1 LLSRNE
7 KSQRSDRKIGQK
19 ESRVKNLVLHVVLL
33 VVTLACIG
41 SVEAQTV
48 VIGQCPLP
56 TWADG
61 ATTKLGWV
69 FSNPQDPGGTAPL
82 TGWDI
87 YVGDPPS
94 PAWDYDAAR
103 LAWGAPGQWYIQIP
117 NTEIPTGI
125 KRYWLCFV
133 YERDPFYG
141 GTYLFRNMSWTPFD
155 SEQNLSMY
163 EEWFDAA
170 GFPTGTTHDSVLARM
185 HLTADMYPGPQYEEI
200 WLGVVGG
207 GTSTD
212 GDSVWELLEVYFMAL
227 PLPSELFADGFE
239 SGTTSAW
246 SNTVP

>member
-1 LLSRNE
+1 
-7 KSQRSDRKIGQK
+7 
-19 ESRVKNLVLHVVLL
+19 VKNLVLHVVLL

-56 TWADG
+56 TWADD

-94 PAWDYDAAR
+94 PAWDFDAAR

-117 NTEIPTGI
+117 NTEISTGF

-141 GTYLFRNMSWTPFD
+141 GTYVFRNMSWTPFD
-155 SEQNLSMY
+155 SEQNVSMY

-170 GFPTGTTHDSVLARM
+170 GNPTGTTHTVRRNLARSRRRG
-185 HLTADMYPGPQYEEI
+185 HVDG
-200 WLGVVGG
+200 WRLGVGAPRG
-207 GTSTD
+207 LLYGT
-212 GDSVWELLEVYFMAL
+212 A
-227 PLPSELFADGFE
+227 
-239 SGTTSAW
+239 
-246 SNTVP
+246 TVFRPFR